1 MAFTFTQTP
10 VNRSAAGEDTTEVR
24 THAEAVADY
33 LGSYRMANPPR
44 ELAGALSKTSYAAL
58 TAETLRVVSAQ
69 PLPAPVDADLDDF
82 VRDAVEIAAPHTT
95 YASKLLVADAARY
108 VAWCV
113 RENGWPL
120 DAQIIWS
127 VRAIDLYATTERT
140 NRSEGTRRN
149 YRARLMRISEVL
161 LPHEHPEKPTAL
173 SNRTTQAPYSANELA
188 RFRAWATS
196 QLTPQNRDRAM
207 VMLVLCAGAGLRPNE
222 VPLVHP
228 SDVTVDDEGTLIT
241 VRGDEPREVPL
252 LADWEEWMLALLE
265 RRPADE
271 ALWGPVNRA
280 TTRNLISAFTERSH
294 GTPPRS
300 DRLRHTWIVHHLAEP
315 TPIKELFRAAG
326 VTKMQHLHLFLEFV
340 GSLDQSDYRRALRA
354 ARPA

>member
-1 MAFTFTQTP
+1 MAITCTQTP
-10 VNRSAAGEDTTEVR
+10 VSKLSAGDDTTDVR
-24 THAEAVADY
+24 THAKAVADY

-44 ELAGALSKTSYAAL
+44 EIADALSQTSYAAV
-58 TAETLRVVSAQ
+58 TAEALGVVSTQAFQ
-69 PLPAPVDADLDDF
+69 APVDADVDAF
-82 VRDAVEIAAPHTT
+82 VRDAVAIAAPHTT
-95 YASKLLVADAARY
+95 YPPKLLAADAARY

-113 RENGWPL
+113 RGNGWPL

-127 VRAIDLYATTERT
+127 VRAIDLYATTEKT

-149 YRARLMRISEVL
+149 CRARLMRISEVL
-161 LPHEHPEKPTAL
+161 LPHEHPGKPTAL
-173 SNRTTQAPYSANELA
+173 SDRTTQAPYSAKELA

-228 SDVTVDDEGTLIT
+228 SDVTVDDEGILIT
-241 VRGDEPREVPL
+241 VRGDEPRDVPL
-252 LADWEEWMLALLE
+252 LADWEEWMLALLD

-271 ALWGPVNRA
+271 SLWGPVNRA
-280 TTRNLISAFTERSH
+280 STRNLISAFTERSH

-300 DRLRHTWIVHHLAEP
+300 DRLRHTWIVRHLSGP
-315 TPIKELFRAAG
+315 TPTKELFRAAG

-340 GSLDQSDYRRALRA
+340 DSLDQSDYRRALRA
-354 ARPA
+354 ARPV